1 MPSIPACNRP
11 WQQAKLTNHGL
22 QFDQANGM
30 QQALLDGFF
39 FVEPS
44 APIDLAPGD
53 RFARHFYLPPP
64 PNEPRGCAYRG
75 FKTQTETELGPLQGY
90 FCRDADQTEQFFLRS
105 THWQQLFPQ
114 AVCSLAQH
122 LKALAIE
129 VMLAVLKHLDI
140 PRALWLKAT
149 GHCMTQ
155 AGTHTLTFNHFR
167 PHVKARGL
175 NVHKD
180 SGWVTVLRSLEPGL
194 EVLREGIWCPIDP
207 RPGCFIVNF
216 GCAMEI
222 LTRHTARPVAAVAHR
237 VVQQR
242 PEHAKEDR
250 FSYALFLDSSLDK
263 QMCEGLYT
271 YKPEHGLELVA
282 DFEQLLTSIL
292 DQTYQPHSVGLY

>member
-11 WQQAKLTNHGL
+11 WQQATLTNHGL

-39 FVEPS
+39 FVEPT
-44 APIDLAPGD
+44 APIDLGAGD

-64 PNEPRGCAYRG
+64 PNEQRGCAYRG

-114 AVCSLAQH
+114 ALCSLAQH

-180 SGWVTVLRSLEPGL
+180 SGWSRFCAHWSLGLRFCARVSGARLTPGPGVLSSTS
-194 EVLREGIWCPIDP
+194 D
-207 RPGCFIVNF
+207 
-216 GCAMEI
+216 
-222 LTRHTARPVAAVAHR
+222 ARW
-237 VVQQR
+237 
-242 PEHAKEDR
+242 K
-250 FSYALFLDSSLDK
+250 S
-263 QMCEGLYT
+263 
-271 YKPEHGLELVA
+271 
-282 DFEQLLTSIL
+282 
-292 DQTYQPHSVGLY
+292 